1 MSKLLLTAQAKRDL
15 AYIKAYIITQWN
27 NPAAALRVVGSIT
40 KALRGLE
47 QFPNL
52 GQTVQSDLN
61 RLGYRV
67 LVCGAYLSFYR
78 VQQGDVQVDPAFS
91 MDAGITWTPWR
102 ASRRPCGNWA
112 SPPRW
117 W

>member
-15 AYIKAYIITQWN
+15 TDIKAYIATQLN

-67 LVCGAYLSFYR
+67 LVCGAYLAFYR
-78 VQQGDVQVDPAFS
+78 VQQESVRVDRVLS
-91 MDAGITWTPWR
+91 G
-102 ASRRPCGNWA
+102 RRDYLTLLFEDRLP
-112 SPPRW
+112 SEDELL
-117 W
+117 